1 MYNYILTH
9 SFINKCKEK
18 INKSTILYVKEEY
31 NKNKEKFDKCIDK
44 LDEAIQTLKSNT
56 AFYNMKNLLVSYHI
70 IEQILE
76 FISLAYYPFKINKFN
91 YFKMNER
98 INYDDYKFY
107 TDDNIFVEYFKTKI
121 DEIKEYNASYIGISI
136 TSESQVIAALSLA
149 KLIKKAGINAKVI
162 LGGANITRRI
172 EHIKKDVV
180 LFENFIDGVM
190 FGAGERATV
199 EYMEFLENKR
209 EISSVSNLIY
219 FENGEIKENKI
230 SLVTYSDIHFYDY
243 SDYDMNNYYL
253 PEGVL
258 LLSISNSCYYKK
270 CSFCLHNIGTI
281 YKQKLVDDVIN
292 EIKEIIKTKKVNKFF
307 ITDNAVHP
315 IFLEEFS
322 RKIIEQNIE
331 IYYSCDVRFE
341 KEFDYELLKQ
351 LYKSGLRVCYWGL
364 ETANN
369 RVLNFIKKGTTI
381 ERNKQILEN
390 AYKIGIFNFVYFML
404 GIPTETVEEMND
416 TVNFMIKNR
425 NIINACQY
433 NSFNMVKGTDIY
445 DNPQKYGLTK
455 NDVEIEK
462 DFDLCPEPLRK
473 VSLEQM
479 ENGANKIY
487 SVYNRFYNK
496 IFQYGT
502 NELLLLYKAK
512 NVEMY

>member
-1 MYNYILTH
+1 
-9 SFINKCKEK
+9 
-18 INKSTILYVKEEY
+18 
-31 NKNKEKFDKCIDK
+31 
-44 LDEAIQTLKSNT
+44 
-56 AFYNMKNLLVSYHI
+56 
-70 IEQILE
+70 
-76 FISLAYYPFKINKFN
+76 
-91 YFKMNER
+91 
-98 INYDDYKFY
+98 
-107 TDDNIFVEYFKTKI
+107 
-121 DEIKEYNASYIGISI
+121 
-136 TSESQVIAALSLA
+136 
-149 KLIKKAGINAKVI
+149 
-162 LGGANITRRI
+162 
-172 EHIKKDVV
+172 
-180 LFENFIDGVM
+180 
-190 FGAGERATV
+190 
-199 EYMEFLENKR
+199 
-209 EISSVSNLIY
+209 
-219 FENGEIKENKI
+219 
-230 SLVTYSDIHFYDY
+230 
-243 SDYDMNNYYL
+243 MNNYYL

-341 KEFDYELLKQ
+341 KEFDYEVLKQ